1 MQYPPTAQHVEPLEK
16 FTRRKYKIKPMDN
29 KTIQTYNR
37 FAKEYDEETA
47 DFWEKFPKTFIN
59 EFIKLAQ
66 GKVIDIGSGPGKDA
80 LMIKNEG
87 LDIVCLDASRAMI
100 ELSKAKGLVSILGD
114 FNKIPFEAETF
125 NGAWAYTSLLHVPKQ
140 TIGISLQEIRRVLKP
155 GAVLGLGMIEG
166 DTEGYKNTLKE
177 IQENAPRWF
186 SYYKKE
192 ELEKLLG
199 EHGFEILYFET
210 LKPRAK
216 NYFFFIA
223 KKI

>member
-1 MQYPPTAQHVEPLEK
+1 
-16 FTRRKYKIKPMDN
+16 MDA
-29 KTIQTYNR
+29 KTIQTYNQL
-37 FAKEYDEETA
+37 AKEYDEETA
-47 DFWEKFPKTFIN
+47 PFWDLFPRTLIDTFT
-59 EFIKLAQ
+59 KLTKR
-66 GKVIDIGSGPGKDA
+66 KVLDVGSGPGRDA
-80 LMIKNEG
+80 LILKQGG
-87 LDIVCLDASRAMI
+87 LDIVCLDASETMVNLCK
-100 ELSKAKGLVSILGD
+100 EKGLESILGD
-114 FNKIPFEAETF
+114 FNKIPFEDETF
-125 NGAWAYTSLLHVPKQ
+125 DGACAYTSLLHVPKQ

-210 LKPRAK
+210 LKPRTK

-223 KKI
+223 KKV